1 MRTIRQIPALT
12 LAALLG
18 LLALAPAVLAQPGQR
33 GDHHRGDGPGFHRG
47 GGHHGGGHHGGGI
60 LHGLRG
66 LDLTDTQKEEVRSIL
81 EASREDNADTRQAL
95 REARKALHEAVQAT
109 PFDEAGV
116 RVAAATLADL
126 EADQAVERARTFNA
140 VYDVLTPEQRTELA
154 ELRAEAD
161 ERRQERRE
169 RFRERRQ
176 ERNGATG

>member
-1 MRTIRQIPALT
+1 MRTIRQIPALA
-12 LAALLG
+12 LATLLG
-18 LLALAPAVLAQPGQR
+18 LLALAPAVLAQPGPR
-33 GDHHRGDGPGFHRG
+33 GDHHRGGGPGFHS
-47 GGHHGGGHHGGGI
+47 GGGHHGGGI

-66 LDLTDTQKEEVRSIL
+66 LDLTDTQKEEIRSIL

-95 REARKALHEAVQAT
+95 HEARKALHEAVRVT

-116 RVAAATLADL
+116 RIAAAALADL

-169 RFRERRQ
+169 RFRERRR